1 MEEEGWTVVGRR
13 GLPKGGPRRANVA
26 TAVGGSA
33 GAGVAPAL
41 TKGGHPV
48 NWCAKA
54 ETGPASQ
61 SDFAGSAVTTSGS
74 AACAHSSAP
83 PATAATKASAAAC
96 QRLFF
101 SIAASI
107 CLILHGFE
115 RGRP

>member
-54 ETGPASQ
+54 ETGPVSRFDLTLLAVQ
-61 SDFAGSAVTTSGS
+61 SPPVVLQHAPTRLHRRRQLRQRQVPLPVNDCFSALRPRFA
-74 AACAHSSAP
+74 
-83 PATAATKASAAAC
+83 
-96 QRLFF
+96 
-101 SIAASI
+101 
-107 CLILHGFE
+107 
-115 RGRP
+115 